1 MNIKTIVASA
11 IMVASLGATAEE
23 NLWVYTKATDTRPQG
38 SWELKLSDISRIGK
52 GSGYYAFHDIRP
64 EVEYGITDRLTVGV
78 EAMYFVH
85 DYMVQNDGLAPMS
98 DGYGNT
104 DRHYSA
110 DFAGYELTL
119 KYNVLSPYKDA
130 FGLSF
135 ALGYENR
142 TKYRLDGADILQD
155 SYTATVFA
163 QKNYLQ
169 DTLTVA
175 LNWKTEFEERTS
187 PSDTRSDGTYEEEI
201 AFDVSAGVSYRVKP
215 KHFVG
220 LEFRH
225 QSDYLSPKVDGE
237 YDDPTLRASSFKNF
251 PTVILGTQH
260 QNGNYVGPT
269 YHYAEQNWW
278 ITAGVLFQI
287 HGDGSHHAY
296 NTHGRNYDEHEE
308 VHLALIYG
316 YEF

>member
-85 DYMVQNDGLAPMS
+85 DYMVQTDELAPMS
-98 DGYGNT
+98 DSGNKN
-104 DRHYSA
+104 RHYSA
-110 DFAGYELTL
+110 DFGGYELTL

-135 ALGYENR
+135 GLGYENR

-169 DTLTVA
+169 DTLTFA
-175 LNWKTEFEERTS
+175 LNWKTEFEER
-187 PSDTRSDGTYEEEI
+187 RAAEVYEEEI

-225 QSDYLSPKVDGE
+225 QSDYLSPKENGE
-237 YDDPTLRASSFKNF
+237 YADSTLRPSSFKNF

-287 HGDGSHHAY
+287 HGDGAAPGAS